1 MSPVSLRAPH
11 PKRRGLSA
19 LLATFALVS
28 GFGFAGVGRA
38 QPPAGGAQP
47 PVIDLGE
54 EFRIEGRV
62 QKPEAF
68 YFLRRTPFG
77 YVIRSLDQDF
87 LDEVVRSVER
97 APF

>member
-1 MSPVSLRAPH
+1 MTDTNRVQPRRAAGAIAFFLGVVALGVASSAPTVS
-11 PKRRGLSA
+11 
-19 LLATFALVS
+19 
-28 GFGFAGVGRA
+28 A
-38 QPPAGGAQP
+38 QPPRGTQP

>member
-1 MSPVSLRAPH
+1 MFVRVGAL
-11 PKRRGLSA
+11 GL
-19 LLATFALVS
+19 LLAS
-28 GFGFAGVGRA
+28 GLFGAVHRVEA
-38 QPPAGGAQP
+38 QPPASGVQP

-97 APF
+97 PPF